1 MIPELANLPSAGLLA
16 NPESVCWQKR
26 PALRFSLAPA
36 SREPEQ
42 VLQPD
47 NTTEALVRI
56 LRRPQQEAAAGAEGG
71 NKKKGAA
78 GAATQ
83 GSGKGVKRAAEPS
96 SGEQQKGAAAGGAQK
111 KLAVSAN
118 LLAGVAAARGVA
130 PAAAGD
136 ASTSGQNAGAGSD
149 YKRVVFS
156 QDELKAKTVKE
167 LQDAL
172 KQRGMPISGKKEV
185 LMQRILDFQRRQK
198 LAAMGPGA

>member
-16 NPESVCWQKR
+16 NPESMCWQKR
-26 PALRFSLAPA
+26 PALRFSLALA

-56 LRRPQQEAAAGAEGG
+56 LRRPQQEAAAGAEGK

-96 SGEQQKGAAAGGAQK
+96 SGEQQGAAAGGAQK

-118 LLAGVAAARGVA
+118 LLAGVAAAQAVA
-130 PAAAGD
+130 PAAAGG

-149 YKRVVFS
+149 YKRVAFS

-185 LMQRILDFQRRQK
+185 LMQRILEFQRRQK